1 MSRQPSRDRHGAR
14 GGRVPAPLRT
24 AAERLALGAVAGLAT
39 ALVLLWGGLAW
50 HTARLAGAGAAVVV
64 ALAAWAASTVP
75 PPSQPRSLP
84 GSDAPRRPDRTD
96 RDRQGP

>member
-1 MSRQPSRDRHGAR
+1 MSRQPSRDQRHGAR
-14 GGRVPAPLRT
+14 GRPLRALLRT

-39 ALVLLWGGLAW
+39 SLVLVWGGLAW
-50 HTARLAGAGAAVVV
+50 HTARLAGAAAAVVV

-84 GSDAPRRPDRTD
+84 RSDAPGRPDRTD
-96 RDRQGP
+96 RDR